1 MTLLNVKNLK
11 AWYGDSQ
18 ALFGINLKAEQG
30 QMVALLGR
38 NGMGKST
45 TIKAI
50 CGMINKMEGEVFFQ
64 DQLVLKKP
72 SYEIAKL
79 GFGLVPEGRRV
90 FTNLTV
96 YENLICSARKGY
108 WTTDRLKLIFP
119 RLNERLD
126 QMASS
131 LSGGEQQMLALA
143 RALCIEPSL
152 LLLDE
157 PTEGLQPS
165 MISLIRKSILEL
177 KNQGVAILL
186 VEQRVEAILSIAD
199 EILVIE
205 NGSIVYTAEANEV
218 VKDHKKL
225 YSFLRV

>member
-50 CGMINKMEGEVFFQ
+50 CGMINKIEGEVFFQ
-64 DQLVLKKP
+64 DQFVLKKP

-79 GFGLVPEGRRV
+79 GFGLVPEGRRI

-131 LSGGEQQMLALA
+131 LSGGEQQMLSIG
-143 RALCIEPSL
+143 RALMTNPKIL
-152 LLLDE
+152 ILDE
-157 PTEGLQPS
+157 ATEGLSPNLRS
-165 MISLIRKSILEL
+165 EIWSVISEIKKQGISIILIDKYLQKIKSLADYLYILQRG
-177 KNQGVAILL
+177 KNVWQGTSKNLDNRTIKKY
-186 VEQRVEAILSIAD
+186 LSI
-199 EILVIE
+199 
-205 NGSIVYTAEANEV
+205 
-218 VKDHKKL
+218 
-225 YSFLRV
+225 

>member
-50 CGMINKMEGEVFFQ
+50 CGMINKIEGEVFFQ
-64 DQLVLKKP
+64 DQFILKKP
-72 SYEIAKL
+72 SYEIATL

-96 YENLICSARKGY
+96 YENLICSARKGF
-108 WTTDRLKLIFP
+108 WTIDRMKLIFP

-131 LSGGEQQMLALA
+131 LSGGEQQMLSIG
-143 RALCIEPSL
+143 RALMTNPKL
-152 LLLDE
+152 LILDE
-157 PTEGLQPS
+157 ATEGLSPNLRNEIWS
-165 MISLIRKSILEL
+165 IISEIK
-177 KNQGVAILL
+177 KQGVSIILIDKYL
-186 VEQRVEAILSIAD
+186 HKIKLLADYLYILQRGKNVWEGNSKSLNSRTIKKYLSI
-199 EILVIE
+199 
-205 NGSIVYTAEANEV
+205 
-218 VKDHKKL
+218 
-225 YSFLRV
+225 

>member
-50 CGMINKMEGEVFFQ
+50 CGMINKIEGEVFFQ
-64 DQLVLKKP
+64 DQFILKKP
-72 SYEIAKL
+72 SYEIATL

-96 YENLICSARKGY
+96 YENLICSAKKGF
-108 WTTDRLKLIFP
+108 WTIDRMKLIFP

-131 LSGGEQQMLALA
+131 LSGGEQQMLSIG
-143 RALCIEPSL
+143 RALMTNPKL
-152 LLLDE
+152 LILDE
-157 PTEGLQPS
+157 ATEGLSPNLRNEIWS
-165 MISLIRKSILEL
+165 VISEIKKQGISIILIDKYLHKIKLLADYLYILQRGKNVWEGNSKSLNSRTI
-177 KNQGVAILL
+177 KKY
-186 VEQRVEAILSIAD
+186 LSI
-199 EILVIE
+199 
-205 NGSIVYTAEANEV
+205 
-218 VKDHKKL
+218 
-225 YSFLRV
+225 

>member
-50 CGMINKMEGEVFFQ
+50 CGMINKIEGEVFFQ
-64 DQLVLKKP
+64 DQFVLKKP

-79 GFGLVPEGRRV
+79 GFGLVPEGRRI

-131 LSGGEQQMLALA
+131 LSGGEQQMLSIG
-143 RALCIEPSL
+143 RALMTNPKL
-152 LLLDE
+152 LILDE
-157 PTEGLQPS
+157 ATEGLSPNIRS
-165 MISLIRKSILEL
+165 EIWSVISEIKKQGISIILIDKYLQKIKALADYLYILQRG
-177 KNQGVAILL
+177 KNVWEGSSKNLDNRTIKKY
-186 VEQRVEAILSIAD
+186 LSI
-199 EILVIE
+199 
-205 NGSIVYTAEANEV
+205 
-218 VKDHKKL
+218 
-225 YSFLRV
+225 

>member
-50 CGMINKMEGEVFFQ
+50 CGMINKIEGEVFFQ
-64 DQLVLKKP
+64 DQFVLKKP

-79 GFGLVPEGRRV
+79 GFGLVPEGRRI

-131 LSGGEQQMLALA
+131 LSGGEQQMLSIG
-143 RALCIEPSL
+143 RALMTNPKL
-152 LLLDE
+152 LILDE
-157 PTEGLQPS
+157 ATEGLSPNLRS
-165 MISLIRKSILEL
+165 EIWSVISEIKKQGISIILIDKYLQKIKSLADYLYILQRG
-177 KNQGVAILL
+177 KNVWEGSSKNLDNRTIKKY
-186 VEQRVEAILSIAD
+186 LSI
-199 EILVIE
+199 
-205 NGSIVYTAEANEV
+205 
-218 VKDHKKL
+218 
-225 YSFLRV
+225 

>member
-50 CGMINKMEGEVFFQ
+50 CGMINKIEGEVFFQ
-64 DQLVLKKP
+64 DQFILKKP

-79 GFGLVPEGRRV
+79 GFGLVPEGRRI

-131 LSGGEQQMLALA
+131 LSGGEQQMLSIG
-143 RALCIEPSL
+143 RALMTNPKL
-152 LLLDE
+152 LILDE
-157 PTEGLQPS
+157 ATEGLSPNLRS
-165 MISLIRKSILEL
+165 EIWTVISEIKKQGISIILIDKYLQKIKPLADYLYILQRGKNVWEGSSKSLESSTI
-177 KNQGVAILL
+177 KKY
-186 VEQRVEAILSIAD
+186 LSI
-199 EILVIE
+199 
-205 NGSIVYTAEANEV
+205 
-218 VKDHKKL
+218 
-225 YSFLRV
+225 

>member
-1 MTLLNVKNLK
+1 MTLLDVKNLK

-30 QMVALLGR
+30 QMVGLLGR

-45 TIKAI
+45 AIKAI
-50 CGMINKMEGEVFFQ
+50 CGMINKIEGEVFFQ
-64 DQLVLKKP
+64 DQFVLKKP

-108 WTTDRLKLIFP
+108 WTTERLKLIFP

-131 LSGGEQQMLALA
+131 LSGGEQQMLSIG
-143 RALCIEPSL
+143 RALMTNPKL
-152 LLLDE
+152 LILDE
-157 PTEGLQPS
+157 ATEGLSPNIRS
-165 MISLIRKSILEL
+165 EIWSVISEIKKQGISIILIDKYLQKIKTLADYLYILQRGKNVWEGMSKSLDSSTI
-177 KNQGVAILL
+177 KKY
-186 VEQRVEAILSIAD
+186 LSI
-199 EILVIE
+199 
-205 NGSIVYTAEANEV
+205 
-218 VKDHKKL
+218 
-225 YSFLRV
+225 

>member
-1 MTLLNVKNLK
+1 MNLLNVKNLK

-50 CGMINKMEGEVFFQ
+50 CGMINKIEGEVFFQ
-64 DQLVLKKP
+64 DQFILKKP
-72 SYEIAKL
+72 SYEIATL

-96 YENLICSARKGY
+96 YENLICSAKKGF
-108 WTTDRLKLIFP
+108 WTIDRMKLIFP

-131 LSGGEQQMLALA
+131 LSGGEQQMLSIG
-143 RALCIEPSL
+143 RALMTNPKL
-152 LLLDE
+152 LILDE
-157 PTEGLQPS
+157 ATEGLSPNLRNEIWS
-165 MISLIRKSILEL
+165 VISEIKKQGISIILIDKYLHKIKLLADYLYILQRGKNVWEGNSKSLNSRTI
-177 KNQGVAILL
+177 KKY
-186 VEQRVEAILSIAD
+186 LSI
-199 EILVIE
+199 
-205 NGSIVYTAEANEV
+205 
-218 VKDHKKL
+218 
-225 YSFLRV
+225 

>member
-50 CGMINKMEGEVFFQ
+50 CGMMNNIEGEVFFQ

-108 WTTDRLKLIFP
+108 WTTERLKLIFP

-131 LSGGEQQMLALA
+131 LSGGEQQMLSIG
-143 RALCIEPSL
+143 RALMTNPKL
-152 LLLDE
+152 LILDE
-157 PTEGLQPS
+157 ATEGLSPNIRS
-165 MISLIRKSILEL
+165 EIWSVISEIKKQGISIILIDKYLQKIKTLADYLYILQRGKNVWEGMSKSLDSSTI
-177 KNQGVAILL
+177 KKY
-186 VEQRVEAILSIAD
+186 LSI
-199 EILVIE
+199 
-205 NGSIVYTAEANEV
+205 
-218 VKDHKKL
+218 
-225 YSFLRV
+225 

>member
-50 CGMINKMEGEVFFQ
+50 CGMINKIEGEVFFQ
-64 DQLVLKKP
+64 DQFVLKKP

-79 GFGLVPEGRRV
+79 GFGLVPEGRRI

-131 LSGGEQQMLALA
+131 LSGGEQQMLSIG
-143 RALCIEPSL
+143 RALMTNPKL
-152 LLLDE
+152 LILDE
-157 PTEGLQPS
+157 ATEGLSPNLRS
-165 MISLIRKSILEL
+165 EIWSVISEIKKQGISIILIDKYLQKIKALADYLYILQRG
-177 KNQGVAILL
+177 KNVWEGSSKNLDNRTIKKY
-186 VEQRVEAILSIAD
+186 LSI
-199 EILVIE
+199 
-205 NGSIVYTAEANEV
+205 
-218 VKDHKKL
+218 
-225 YSFLRV
+225 

>member
-50 CGMINKMEGEVFFQ
+50 CGMMNKIEGEVFFQ

-72 SYEIAKL
+72 SYEIANL

-108 WTTDRLKLIFP
+108 WTTERLKLIFP

-131 LSGGEQQMLALA
+131 LSGGEQQMLSIG
-143 RALCIEPSL
+143 RALMTNPKL
-152 LLLDE
+152 LILDE
-157 PTEGLQPS
+157 ATEGLSPNLRS
-165 MISLIRKSILEL
+165 EIWSIISEIKKQGISIILIDKYLQKIKPLADYLYILQRGKNVWEGSSKSLDSGTI
-177 KNQGVAILL
+177 KKY
-186 VEQRVEAILSIAD
+186 LSI
-199 EILVIE
+199 
-205 NGSIVYTAEANEV
+205 
-218 VKDHKKL
+218 
-225 YSFLRV
+225 

>member
-50 CGMINKMEGEVFFQ
+50 FGMINKIEGEVFFE
-64 DQLVLKKP
+64 DQFVLKKP
-72 SYEIAKL
+72 SYEIATL

-131 LSGGEQQMLALA
+131 LSGGEQQMLSIG
-143 RALCIEPSL
+143 RALMTNPKL
-152 LLLDE
+152 LILDE
-157 PTEGLQPS
+157 ATEGLSPNLRS
-165 MISLIRKSILEL
+165 EIWTVISEIKKQGISIILIDKYLQKIKCLADYLYILQRGKNVWEGSSKSLESSTI
-177 KNQGVAILL
+177 KKY
-186 VEQRVEAILSIAD
+186 LSI
-199 EILVIE
+199 
-205 NGSIVYTAEANEV
+205 
-218 VKDHKKL
+218 
-225 YSFLRV
+225 

>member
-1 MTLLNVKNLK
+1 MNLLNVKNLK

-50 CGMINKMEGEVFFQ
+50 CGMINKIEGEVFFQ

-96 YENLICSARKGY
+96 YENLICSARKGF
-108 WTTDRLKLIFP
+108 WTIDRMKLIFP

-131 LSGGEQQMLALA
+131 LSGGEQQMLSIG
-143 RALCIEPSL
+143 RALMTNPKL
-152 LLLDE
+152 LILDE
-157 PTEGLQPS
+157 ATEGLSPNLRNEIWS
-165 MISLIRKSILEL
+165 VISEIKKQGISIILIDKYLHKIKLLADYLYILQRGKNVWEGNSKSLNSRTI
-177 KNQGVAILL
+177 KKY
-186 VEQRVEAILSIAD
+186 LSI
-199 EILVIE
+199 
-205 NGSIVYTAEANEV
+205 
-218 VKDHKKL
+218 
-225 YSFLRV
+225 

>member
-50 CGMINKMEGEVFFQ
+50 CGMINKIEGEVFFQ
-64 DQLVLKKP
+64 DQFILKKP

-79 GFGLVPEGRRV
+79 GFGLVPEGRRI

-131 LSGGEQQMLALA
+131 LSGGEQQMLSIG
-143 RALCIEPSL
+143 RALMTNPKL
-152 LLLDE
+152 LILDE
-157 PTEGLQPS
+157 ATEGLSPNLRS
-165 MISLIRKSILEL
+165 EIWSIISEIKKQGISIILIDKYLQKIKSLADYLYILQRG
-177 KNQGVAILL
+177 KNVWEGSSKNLDNRTIKKY
-186 VEQRVEAILSIAD
+186 LSI
-199 EILVIE
+199 
-205 NGSIVYTAEANEV
+205 
-218 VKDHKKL
+218 
-225 YSFLRV
+225 

>member
-1 MTLLNVKNLK
+1 MTLLDVKNLK

-18 ALFGINLKAEQG
+18 ALFGINIKAEQG

-50 CGMINKMEGEVFFQ
+50 CGMMNKIEGEVFFQ

-72 SYEIAKL
+72 SYEIANL

-108 WTTDRLKLIFP
+108 WTTEKLKLIFP
-119 RLNERLD
+119 RLNERLN

-131 LSGGEQQMLALA
+131 LSGGEQQMLSIG
-143 RALCIEPSL
+143 RALMTNPKL
-152 LLLDE
+152 LILDE
-157 PTEGLQPS
+157 ATEGLSPNIRS
-165 MISLIRKSILEL
+165 EIWSVISEIKKQGISIILIDKYLQKIKTLADYLYILQRGKNVWEGMSKSLDSSTI
-177 KNQGVAILL
+177 KKY
-186 VEQRVEAILSIAD
+186 LSI
-199 EILVIE
+199 
-205 NGSIVYTAEANEV
+205 
-218 VKDHKKL
+218 
-225 YSFLRV
+225 

>member
-50 CGMINKMEGEVFFQ
+50 CGMMNKIEGEVFFQ

-108 WTTDRLKLIFP
+108 WTTERLKLIFP

-131 LSGGEQQMLALA
+131 LSGGEQQMLSIG
-143 RALCIEPSL
+143 RALMTNPKL
-152 LLLDE
+152 LILDE
-157 PTEGLQPS
+157 ATEGLSPNIRS
-165 MISLIRKSILEL
+165 EIWSVISEIKKQGISIILIDKYLQKIKTLADYLYILQRGKNVWEGMSKSLDSSTI
-177 KNQGVAILL
+177 KKY
-186 VEQRVEAILSIAD
+186 LSI
-199 EILVIE
+199 
-205 NGSIVYTAEANEV
+205 
-218 VKDHKKL
+218 
-225 YSFLRV
+225 

>member
-1 MTLLNVKNLK
+1 MNLLNVKNLK

-50 CGMINKMEGEVFFQ
+50 CGMINKIEGEVFFE
-64 DQLVLKKP
+64 DQFVLKKP

-79 GFGLVPEGRRV
+79 GFGLVPEGRRI

-131 LSGGEQQMLALA
+131 LSGGEQQMLSIG
-143 RALCIEPSL
+143 RALMTNPKL
-152 LLLDE
+152 LILDE
-157 PTEGLQPS
+157 ATEGLSPNLRNEIWS
-165 MISLIRKSILEL
+165 VISEIKKQGISIILIDKYLHKIKLLADYLYILQRGKNVWEGNSKSLNSRTI
-177 KNQGVAILL
+177 KKY
-186 VEQRVEAILSIAD
+186 LSI
-199 EILVIE
+199 
-205 NGSIVYTAEANEV
+205 
-218 VKDHKKL
+218 
-225 YSFLRV
+225 

>member
-50 CGMINKMEGEVFFQ
+50 CGMMNKIEGEVFFQ

-108 WTTDRLKLIFP
+108 WTTERLKLIFP
-119 RLNERLD
+119 RLNERLN

-131 LSGGEQQMLALA
+131 LSGGEQQMLSIG
-143 RALCIEPSL
+143 RALMTNPKL
-152 LLLDE
+152 LILDE
-157 PTEGLQPS
+157 ATEGLSPNIRS
-165 MISLIRKSILEL
+165 EIWSVISEIKKQGISIILIDKYLQKIKSLADYLYILQRG
-177 KNQGVAILL
+177 KNVWEGMSKSLDSSTIKKY
-186 VEQRVEAILSIAD
+186 LSI
-199 EILVIE
+199 
-205 NGSIVYTAEANEV
+205 
-218 VKDHKKL
+218 
-225 YSFLRV
+225 